1 MESFLRFPFSRS
13 FSTRFVTIS
22 FRSKDSFLQPVS
34 LDFPGTQVYNKN
46 QSILFQE
53 VLNMNAIIENLLT
66 RRSTRA
72 FLQRQIPDNELNEI
86 LQAAIYAPSGM
97 GRQTWKFTVLCNQEK
112 IQQLAELIGRK
123 LGRKGYDMYR
133 PQVLIIP
140 SNQKEN
146 PHGMED
152 NACALENI
160 FLAAHS
166 FGIGSVWINQLRT
179 LCDDPEVRALLDEFE
194 IPSGHVVYGMAALGY
209 PADAPKK
216 EIHKIGEI
224 RIIK

>member
-1 MESFLRFPFSRS
+1 
-13 FSTRFVTIS
+13 
-22 FRSKDSFLQPVS
+22 
-34 LDFPGTQVYNKN
+34 
-46 QSILFQE
+46 
-53 VLNMNAIIENLLT
+53 MNAIIENLLT

-72 FLQRQIPDNELNEI
+72 FLQKEIPDNELNEI

-97 GRQTWKFTVLCNQEK
+97 GKQTWKFTVLCNQEK

-166 FGIGSVWINQLRT
+166 FGIGSVWINRFLSSHCMPT
-179 LCDDPEVRALLDEFE
+179 AKRATVQALSKQVLL
-194 IPSGHVVYGMAALGY
+194 IKPMPSMNISSQNAASLF
-209 PADAPKK
+209 PA
-216 EIHKIGEI
+216 
-224 RIIK
+224 

>member
-1 MESFLRFPFSRS
+1 
-13 FSTRFVTIS
+13 
-22 FRSKDSFLQPVS
+22 
-34 LDFPGTQVYNKN
+34 
-46 QSILFQE
+46 
-53 VLNMNAIIENLLT
+53 MNAIIENLLT

-72 FLQRQIPDNELNEI
+72 FLQKEIPDNELNEI

-97 GRQTWKFTVLCNQEK
+97 GKQTWKFTVLCNQEK

-194 IPSGHVVYGMAALGY
+194 TPSDHVVYGMAALGY

-216 EIHKIGEI
+216 EIHKIGDI